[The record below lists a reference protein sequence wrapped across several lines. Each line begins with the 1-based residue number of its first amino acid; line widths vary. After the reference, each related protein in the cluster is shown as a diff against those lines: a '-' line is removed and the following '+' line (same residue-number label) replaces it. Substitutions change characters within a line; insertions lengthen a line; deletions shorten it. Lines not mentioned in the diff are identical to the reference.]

1 MIELNLARLILDVM
15 VGAIDFSDQSRKGTT
30 SFLVRKDLK
39 MHSWHLLQSSP
50 VPESFVGGFQKLR
63 KH

>member
-1 MIELNLARLILDVM
+1 M

-50 VPESFVGGFQKLR
+50 VPENFVGGFQKLR